1 MSPGAAAAEFGQY
14 VRWEVENIRTEVRG
28 ACLEGAKELR
38 NAALQVLQGPSPS
51 APGSPP
57 GVRSGDLR
65 RNWSIRR
72 TWTTESGG
80 VEFIAIRSGMIYSG
94 FLETGTSKMAARPYV
109 EKVKE
114 TAEPKIV
121 EIFMRIGE

>member
-1 MSPGAAAAEFGQY
+1 MSPGAAAAAFGQY
-14 VRWEVENIRTEVRG
+14 VRMEVDNIRTQARG

-38 NAALQVLQGPSPS
+38 NAALQVLANPSPS
-51 APGSPP
+51 SPGNPP

-65 RNWSIRR
+65 RNW
-72 TWTTESGG
+72 TMESGG
-80 VEFIAIRSGMIYSG
+80 EDLIAIRSGMVYSG
-94 FLETGTSKMAARPYV
+94 YLEEGTSKMAARPYV
-109 EKVKE
+109 DKVKE